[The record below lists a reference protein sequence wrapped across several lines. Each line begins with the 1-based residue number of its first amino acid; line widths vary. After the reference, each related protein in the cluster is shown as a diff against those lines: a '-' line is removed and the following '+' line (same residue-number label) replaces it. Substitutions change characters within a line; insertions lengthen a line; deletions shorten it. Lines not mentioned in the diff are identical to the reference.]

1 MITKEELQYE
11 MREVVRALKKA
22 RKEGNHFG
30 VVFSKGQAF
39 VLWELLWKT
48 DGVMDNTTYQNG
60 RDFLCQF

>member
-1 MITKEELQYE
+1 MITKEDLQYE

-22 RKEGNHFG
+22 RREKNHFG

-39 VLWELLWKT
+39 VLWELLWKM